1 MNRMQTASAGTH
13 LLIAVLIGA
22 SAGAALA
29 YPLGSESAAL
39 VAWVGTSAAFLLLTW
54 AAIWELDAADTA
66 RLALKQDP
74 SRAVRD
80 LVLLLV
86 AAGSLLTVA
95 LIIFSARHSG
105 STRVALGVASV
116 VASWAV
122 VHTVFA
128 LKYARLYYGEPAG
141 GINFKQDPEPSYRD
155 FAYLAFTIGMT
166 FQVSDT
172 DVQNTTIRTTV
183 LGHALMAYLF
193 GTVIIAVTINLVA
206 GLST

>member
-1 MNRMQTASAGTH
+1 MNRWQTASAGTH
-13 LLIAVLIGA
+13 LLFAVIIGA
-22 SAGAALA
+22 ATGAALA
-29 YPLGSESAAL
+29 YPLGGESAAL
-39 VAWVGTSAAFLLLTW
+39 VAWVSTSAVFLVLTW
-54 AAIWELDAADTA
+54 AAVWQLDAADTA
-66 RLALKQDP
+66 RLALREDP

-80 LVLLLV
+80 IVLLLV

-105 STRVALGVASV
+105 TSRVALGVASV

-128 LKYARLYYGEPAG
+128 LKYARLYYGEPIG
-141 GINFKQDPEPSYRD
+141 GLNFKQDPEPSYRD
-155 FAYLAFTIGMT
+155 FAYVAFTVGMT

-172 DVQNTTIRTTV
+172 DVQNATIRATV
-183 LGHALMAYLF
+183 LGHALLAYLF

-206 GLST
+206 GLSR